1 MVNVILRVRFMEI
14 EYEATFPNIN
24 KEEIRERLQE
34 SGAVLVRPEYT
45 QRRKV
50 YHLPEGHEIRGGW
63 MRVRDEGDKIMITLK
78 VVDGEKIE
86 NQKEINVKVTDFEA
100 ACDLVATLGCREK
113 AYQVNINKDE
123 PIKCVGDEIEDGHDN
138 SSQSTAVTK

>member
-113 AYQVNINKDE
+113 AYQVTRRE
-123 PIKCVGDEIEDGHDN
+123 L
-138 SSQSTAVTK
+138 